1 MDREWNV
8 NRKAFASLH
17 LCVLALIMSY
27 PTAAQTVAVI
37 APDASGP
44 APEYAT
50 RLAEAFP
57 SPIKSL
63 DGSMSLAAY
72 RAVAP
77 AQPFNMTTHEAM
89 NVGSAV
95 GCDYFVIV
103 KAATLRRTS
112 FSKPEYYESWSATF
126 AVSSRTGT
134 LARWHLSKFEA
145 ATPAEAEAGLY
156 SSAAA
161 TAAEIMKSVE
171 AAAKG
176 LVAVER
182 PASSPL
188 PPEGSAEAKGFR
200 PPAPYRRIKPEYT
213 STAYMYDVTATVEVE
228 LDLGSDGSIL
238 RAEIV
243 RWAGFGLDES
253 SLSAVRSMNWRPAER
268 NGKTLPIR
276 VLLRYNFKKIDK

>member
-1 MDREWNV
+1 MKRKWNV

-17 LCVLALIMSY
+17 LCVVALIMSY
-27 PTAAQTVAVI
+27 PVAAQSVAVI

-57 SPIKSL
+57 SPIRSI
-63 DGSMSLAAY
+63 DISMAAAAY
-72 RAVAP
+72 AAVAP
-77 AQPFNMTTHEAM
+77 AQAFNMTTREAM

-112 FSKPEYYESWSATF
+112 FSKPEYYESWAATF
-126 AVSSRTGT
+126 TANSRTGT
-134 LARWHLSKFEA
+134 LLNWHFSKFEA
-145 ATPAEAEAGLY
+145 ATPAEAETGLY
-156 SSAAA
+156 KSVAA
-161 TAAEIMKSVE
+161 TASEITRSIQ

-176 LVAVER
+176 SAAVER
-182 PASSPL
+182 TAISELPADGSP
-188 PPEGSAEAKGFR
+188 EAKGFR

-213 STAYMYDVTATVEVE
+213 STAYMYDVAATVEVE

-238 RAEIV
+238 RAEVV

-253 SLSAVRSMNWRPAER
+253 ALAAVRSMNWRPAER